1 MLRAESAGKYK
12 QFRKAIDQ
20 LDSEGVVQV
29 LRNDIRGDASPV
41 LAAVGPMQFEVV
53 TARMKTEFNVDT
65 SFEPLAYTL
74 ARRTDATSADELGRQ
89 RGVEVF
95 TRSDGALLALVSDKW
110 RLQYIEK
117 EHRDLTLEPLVATA
131 D

>member
-1 MLRAESAGKYK
+1 
-12 QFRKAIDQ
+12 
-20 LDSEGVVQV
+20 
-29 LRNDIRGDASPV
+29 
-41 LAAVGPMQFEVV
+41 
-53 TARMKTEFNVDT
+53 MKTEFGVET
-65 SFEPLAYTL
+65 SFQGLPYQL
-74 ARRTDATSADELGRQ
+74 ARRTDADSADELNRQ

-117 EHRDLTLEPLVATA
+117 EHADLTLEPLVATA

>member
-1 MLRAESAGKYK
+1 
-12 QFRKAIDQ
+12 
-20 LDSEGVVQV
+20 VQV
-29 LRNDIRGDASPV
+29 LRNDTRGDMSPV

-53 TARMKTEFNVDT
+53 TARMKAEFNVDT
-65 SFEPLAYTL
+65 IIEPLGYTL
-74 ARRTDATSADELGRQ
+74 ARRTDAESAPELDRQ

-95 TRSDGALLALVSDKW
+95 TRTDGAILALFSDKW

-117 EHRDLTLEPLVATA
+117 EHPDLTLQPLVAAA